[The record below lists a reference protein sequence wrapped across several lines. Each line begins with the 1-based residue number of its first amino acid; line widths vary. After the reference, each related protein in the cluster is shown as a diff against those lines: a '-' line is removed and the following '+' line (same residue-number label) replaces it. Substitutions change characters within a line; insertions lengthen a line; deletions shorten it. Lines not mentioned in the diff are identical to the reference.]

1 MRKENKGTVVEQLK
15 GYLNEYPHFYLTNIE
30 GLDAAKTAQ
39 LRRACNKGGIRLVVA
54 KNTLLRRALSES
66 ETDFAAI
73 YSALKGNTAIMFTTV
88 ANAPAKII
96 KDFAKDKKEE
106 SKLRLKAAYAETGF
120 YGADQLAELVSIK
133 SKEELIADVVA
144 LLQSPFATSS
154 LLLKTRAKVK
164 LPKLLLNKRSPNY
177 PTNKNNNNEITNRHG
192 RYQSNCRTAC
202 KPDGKGSKRTRS
214 YP

>member
-39 LRRACNKGGIRLVVA
+39 LRRDCNKGGIRLVVA

-66 ETDFAAI
+66 ETDFATLYA
-73 YSALKGNTAIMFTTV
+73 ALKGNTAIMFTTV

-120 YGADQLAELVSIK
+120 YGPDQLAELVSIK

-144 LLQSPFATSS
+144 LLQSPIRNVVSA
-154 LLLKTRAKVK
+154 LE
-164 LPKLLLNKRSPNY
+164 NK
-177 PTNKNNNNEITNRHG
+177 
-192 RYQSNCRTAC
+192 
-202 KPDGKGSKRTRS
+202 DSKEAEAAAE
-214 YP
+214 

>member
-1 MRKENKGTVVEQLK
+1 MRKENKGVVVEQLK
-15 GYLNEYPHFYLTNIE
+15 GFLSEYPHFYLTNIE

-39 LRRACNKGGIRLVVA
+39 LRRACNKGGIKLVVA
-54 KNTLLRRALSES
+54 KNTLLRKALSES
-66 ETDFAAI
+66 DVDFATL

-120 YGADQLAELVSIK
+120 YGADQLAELVAIK

-144 LLQSPFATSS
+144 LLQSPIRNIVSA
-154 LLLKTRAKVK
+154 LK
-164 LPKLLLNKRSPNY
+164 NKDADKDVAVADAPA
-177 PTNKNNNNEITNRHG
+177 E
-192 RYQSNCRTAC
+192 
-202 KPDGKGSKRTRS
+202 
-214 YP
+214 

>member
-73 YSALKGNTAIMFTTV
+73 YSALKGNTIMFTTV

-120 YGADQLAELVSIK
+120 YGADQLAELVAIK

-144 LLQSPFATSS
+144 LLQSPIRNVVSALENKGEGEATE
-154 LLLKTRAKVK
+154 AAA
-164 LPKLLLNKRSPNY
+164 
-177 PTNKNNNNEITNRHG
+177 E
-192 RYQSNCRTAC
+192 
-202 KPDGKGSKRTRS
+202 
-214 YP
+214 

>member
-66 ETDFAAI
+66 ETDFATLYA
-73 YSALKGNTAIMFTTV
+73 ALKGNTAIMFTTV

-106 SKLRLKAAYAETGF
+106 PKLRLKAAYAETGF
-120 YGADQLAELVSIK
+120 YGPDQLAELVSIK

-144 LLQSPFATSS
+144 LLQSPIRNVVSA
-154 LLLKTRAKVK
+154 LE
-164 LPKLLLNKRSPNY
+164 NK
-177 PTNKNNNNEITNRHG
+177 
-192 RYQSNCRTAC
+192 
-202 KPDGKGSKRTRS
+202 DSKEAEAAAE
-214 YP
+214 

>member
-1 MRKENKGTVVEQLK
+1 MRKENKGVVVEQLK
-15 GYLNEYPHFYLTNIE
+15 GFLSEYPHFYLTNIE

-39 LRRACNKGGIRLVVA
+39 LRRACNKGGIKLVVA
-54 KNTLLRRALSES
+54 KNTLLRKALSES
-66 ETDFAAI
+66 DVDFATL

-120 YGADQLAELVSIK
+120 YGADQLAELVAIK

-144 LLQSPFATSS
+144 LLQSPIRNVLSA
-154 LLLKTRAKVK
+154 LE
-164 LPKLLLNKRSPNY
+164 NKDAEKEAAVADAPA
-177 PTNKNNNNEITNRHG
+177 E
-192 RYQSNCRTAC
+192 
-202 KPDGKGSKRTRS
+202 
-214 YP
+214 

>member
-1 MRKENKGTVVEQLK
+1 MRKENKGVVVEQLK
-15 GYLNEYPHFYLTNIE
+15 GFLSEYPHFYLTNIE

-39 LRRACNKGGIRLVVA
+39 LRRACNKGGIKLVVA
-54 KNTLLRRALSES
+54 KNTLLRKALSES
-66 ETDFAAI
+66 DVDFATL

-120 YGADQLAELVSIK
+120 YGADQLAELVAIK

-144 LLQSPFATSS
+144 LLQSPIRNIVSA
-154 LLLKTRAKVK
+154 LE
-164 LPKLLLNKRSPNY
+164 NKDAAVADAPA
-177 PTNKNNNNEITNRHG
+177 E
-192 RYQSNCRTAC
+192 
-202 KPDGKGSKRTRS
+202 
-214 YP
+214 

>member
-66 ETDFAAI
+66 KTDFATLYA
-73 YSALKGNTAIMFTTV
+73 ALKGNTAIMFTTV

-120 YGADQLAELVSIK
+120 YGPDQLAELVSIK

-144 LLQSPFATSS
+144 LLQSPIRNVVSA
-154 LLLKTRAKVK
+154 LE
-164 LPKLLLNKRSPNY
+164 NK
-177 PTNKNNNNEITNRHG
+177 
-192 RYQSNCRTAC
+192 
-202 KPDGKGSKRTRS
+202 DSKEAEAAAE
-214 YP
+214 

>member
-66 ETDFAAI
+66 ETDFATLYA
-73 YSALKGNTAIMFTTV
+73 ALKGNTAIMFTTV

-120 YGADQLAELVSIK
+120 YGPDQLAELVSIK

-144 LLQSPFATSS
+144 LLQSPIRNVVSA
-154 LLLKTRAKVK
+154 LE
-164 LPKLLLNKRSPNY
+164 NKDS
-177 PTNKNNNNEITNRHG
+177 TE
-192 RYQSNCRTAC
+192 AEAAAE
-202 KPDGKGSKRTRS
+202 
-214 YP
+214 

>member
-120 YGADQLAELVSIK
+120 YGPDQLAELVSIK

-144 LLQSPFATSS
+144 LLQSPIRNVVSA
-154 LLLKTRAKVK
+154 LE
-164 LPKLLLNKRSPNY
+164 NK
-177 PTNKNNNNEITNRHG
+177 
-192 RYQSNCRTAC
+192 
-202 KPDGKGSKRTRS
+202 DSKEAEAAAE
-214 YP
+214 

>member
-30 GLDAAKTAQ
+30 GLDAARTAQ

-66 ETDFAAI
+66 ETDFATLYA
-73 YSALKGNTAIMFTTV
+73 ALKGNTAIMFTTV

-120 YGADQLAELVSIK
+120 YGPDQLAELVSIK

-144 LLQSPFATSS
+144 LLQSPIRNVVSA
-154 LLLKTRAKVK
+154 LE
-164 LPKLLLNKRSPNY
+164 NK
-177 PTNKNNNNEITNRHG
+177 
-192 RYQSNCRTAC
+192 
-202 KPDGKGSKRTRS
+202 DSKEAEAVAE
-214 YP
+214 

>member
-1 MRKENKGTVVEQLK
+1 MRKENKGVVVEQLK
-15 GYLNEYPHFYLTNIE
+15 GFLSEYPHFYLTNIE

-39 LRRACNKGGIRLVVA
+39 LRRACNKGGIKLVVA
-54 KNTLLRRALSES
+54 KNTLLRKALSEA
-66 ETDFAAI
+66 EVDFATL

-120 YGADQLAELVSIK
+120 YGADQLAELVAIK

-144 LLQSPFATSS
+144 LLQSPIRNIVSA
-154 LLLKTRAKVK
+154 LE
-164 LPKLLLNKRSPNY
+164 NKDADKDAAVADAPA
-177 PTNKNNNNEITNRHG
+177 E
-192 RYQSNCRTAC
+192 
-202 KPDGKGSKRTRS
+202 
-214 YP
+214 

>member
-66 ETDFAAI
+66 ETDFATLYA
-73 YSALKGNTAIMFTTV
+73 ALKGNTAIMFTTV

-120 YGADQLAELVSIK
+120 YGPDQLAELVSIK

-144 LLQSPFATSS
+144 LLQSPIRNVVSA
-154 LLLKTRAKVK
+154 LE
-164 LPKLLLNKRSPNY
+164 NKD
-177 PTNKNNNNEITNRHG
+177 NKE
-192 RYQSNCRTAC
+192 AEAAAE
-202 KPDGKGSKRTRS
+202 
-214 YP
+214 

>member
-1 MRKENKGTVVEQLK
+1 MRKENKGVVVEQLK
-15 GYLNEYPHFYLTNIE
+15 GFLSEYPHFYLTNIE

-39 LRRACNKGGIRLVVA
+39 LRRACNKGGIKLVVA
-54 KNTLLRRALSES
+54 KNTLLRKALSES
-66 ETDFAAI
+66 DVDFATL

-120 YGADQLAELVSIK
+120 YGADQLAELVALK

-144 LLQSPFATSS
+144 LLQSPIRNIVSA
-154 LLLKTRAKVK
+154 LE
-164 LPKLLLNKRSPNY
+164 NKDADKDVAVADAPA
-177 PTNKNNNNEITNRHG
+177 E
-192 RYQSNCRTAC
+192 
-202 KPDGKGSKRTRS
+202 
-214 YP
+214 

>member
-66 ETDFAAI
+66 ETDFATLYA
-73 YSALKGNTAIMFTTV
+73 ALKGNTAIMFTTV

-120 YGADQLAELVSIK
+120 YGPDQLAELVSIK

-144 LLQSPFATSS
+144 LLQSPIRNIVSA
-154 LLLKTRAKVK
+154 LE
-164 LPKLLLNKRSPNY
+164 NKD
-177 PTNKNNNNEITNRHG
+177 NKE
-192 RYQSNCRTAC
+192 AEAAAE
-202 KPDGKGSKRTRS
+202 
-214 YP
+214 

>member
-66 ETDFAAI
+66 ETDFATLYA
-73 YSALKGNTAIMFTTV
+73 ALKGNTAIMFTTV

-120 YGADQLAELVSIK
+120 YGPDQLAELVSIK
-133 SKEELIADVVA
+133 SKEELIADVVP
-144 LLQSPFATSS
+144 LLQSPIRNVVSA
-154 LLLKTRAKVK
+154 LE
-164 LPKLLLNKRSPNY
+164 NK
-177 PTNKNNNNEITNRHG
+177 
-192 RYQSNCRTAC
+192 
-202 KPDGKGSKRTRS
+202 DSKEAEAAAE
-214 YP
+214 

>member
-66 ETDFAAI
+66 ETDFATLYA
-73 YSALKGNTAIMFTTV
+73 ALKGNTAIMFTTV

-120 YGADQLAELVSIK
+120 YGPDQLAELVSIK

-144 LLQSPFATSS
+144 LLQSPIRNVVSA
-154 LLLKTRAKVK
+154 LE
-164 LPKLLLNKRSPNY
+164 NKDC
-177 PTNKNNNNEITNRHG
+177 KEAE
-192 RYQSNCRTAC
+192 TAAE
-202 KPDGKGSKRTRS
+202 
-214 YP
+214 

>member
-66 ETDFAAI
+66 ETDFAAL
-73 YSALKGNTAIMFTTV
+73 YSALKGNTAVMFTTV

-144 LLQSPFATSS
+144 LLQSPIRNVVSA
-154 LLLKTRAKVK
+154 LE
-164 LPKLLLNKRSPNY
+164 NK
-177 PTNKNNNNEITNRHG
+177 
-192 RYQSNCRTAC
+192 
-202 KPDGKGSKRTRS
+202 DSKEAEAAAE
-214 YP
+214 

>member
-1 MRKENKGTVVEQLK
+1 MRKENKGLVVEQLK

-30 GLDAAKTAQ
+30 GLDAAKTAL
-39 LRRACNKGGIRLVVA
+39 LRRAWIKLVVA
-54 KNTLLRRALSES
+54 KNTLLRKALSEA
-66 ETDFAAI
+66 ETDFATL

-120 YGADQLAELVSIK
+120 YGADQLAELVAIK

-144 LLQSPFATSS
+144 LLQSPIRNVVSA
-154 LLLKTRAKVK
+154 LE
-164 LPKLLLNKRSPNY
+164 NKD
-177 PTNKNNNNEITNRHG
+177 KAEE
-192 RYQSNCRTAC
+192 AAAE
-202 KPDGKGSKRTRS
+202 
-214 YP
+214 

>member
-66 ETDFAAI
+66 ETDFATLYA
-73 YSALKGNTAIMFTTV
+73 ALKGNTAIMFTTV

-120 YGADQLAELVSIK
+120 YGPDQLAELVSIK

-144 LLQSPFATSS
+144 LLQSPIRNVVSA
-154 LLLKTRAKVK
+154 LE
-164 LPKLLLNKRSPNY
+164 NK
-177 PTNKNNNNEITNRHG
+177 
-192 RYQSNCRTAC
+192 
-202 KPDGKGSKRTRS
+202 DSKETEAAAE
-214 YP
+214 

>member
-66 ETDFAAI
+66 ETDFATLYA
-73 YSALKGNTAIMFTTV
+73 ALKGNTAIMFTTV

-120 YGADQLAELVSIK
+120 YGPDQLAELVSIK

-144 LLQSPFATSS
+144 LLQSPIRNVLSA
-154 LLLKTRAKVK
+154 LE
-164 LPKLLLNKRSPNY
+164 NKDAEKEAAVADAPA
-177 PTNKNNNNEITNRHG
+177 E
-192 RYQSNCRTAC
+192 
-202 KPDGKGSKRTRS
+202 
-214 YP
+214 

>member
-1 MRKENKGTVVEQLK
+1 MRKENKGVVVEQLK
-15 GYLNEYPHFYLTNIE
+15 GFLSEYPHFYLTNIE

-39 LRRACNKGGIRLVVA
+39 LRRACNKGGIKLVVA
-54 KNTLLRRALSES
+54 KNTLLRKALSES
-66 ETDFAAI
+66 DVDFATL

-120 YGADQLAELVSIK
+120 YGADQLAELVAIK

-144 LLQSPFATSS
+144 LPQSPIRNIVSA
-154 LLLKTRAKVK
+154 LE
-164 LPKLLLNKRSPNY
+164 NKDADKDAAVADAPA
-177 PTNKNNNNEITNRHG
+177 E
-192 RYQSNCRTAC
+192 
-202 KPDGKGSKRTRS
+202 
-214 YP
+214 

>member
-66 ETDFAAI
+66 ETDFATLYA
-73 YSALKGNTAIMFTTV
+73 ALKGNTAIMFTTV

-120 YGADQLAELVSIK
+120 YGPDQLAELVSIK
-133 SKEELIADVVA
+133 SKEALIADVVA
-144 LLQSPFATSS
+144 LLQSPIRNVVSA
-154 LLLKTRAKVK
+154 LE
-164 LPKLLLNKRSPNY
+164 NK
-177 PTNKNNNNEITNRHG
+177 
-192 RYQSNCRTAC
+192 
-202 KPDGKGSKRTRS
+202 DSKEAEAAAE
-214 YP
+214 